1 MSVNGG
7 AEFDAEAVAA
17 AAVAAAEATAA
28 ATSAAANISKSS
40 DRKISMIE
48 EKIRQYES
56 KPLVG
61 LIHNPIAR
69 VLTPNDSFSEA
80 SFSSLAGT
88 YIVSISV
95 RKKRNTINFCE

>member
-17 AAVAAAEATAA
+17 AAAATAT